1 MRERSQARAHLNDL
15 EFSSITRPVLEQ
27 ILRRDPLCLCS
38 DKNVGSTILEHVHED
53 ISTKGVDGRMRPM
66 SVRSM
71 GMAECGDASAR
82 SGLTLVEMSVF
93 CLTPSP
99 GLTGPYLTRRV
110 TFGRLELPLG
120 RAQIVNTRYRRTTCQ
135 YGAT

>member
-27 ILRRDPLCLCS
+27 ILRRDPLCS

-93 CLTPSP
+93 CLT
-99 GLTGPYLTRRV
+99 GPYLTRRV

-120 RAQIVNTRYRRTTCQ
+120 RAQIVNRKVCFW
-135 YGAT
+135 